1 MSCMKK
7 GLGPRGDK
15 ETVKEKGRW
24 RLGVGGDR
32 GRGERSDE
40 NNMETFG
47 MSMTVFPSIS
57 GRKQIN
63 LLPISLCP
71 KAS

>member
-1 MSCMKK
+1 MSCMKNV
-7 GLGPRGDK
+7 LGPRGDK

-24 RLGVGGDR
+24 GLGEDR
-32 GRGERSDE
+32 GREERSDE

-47 MSMTVFPSIS
+47 MSTTVFPSIS